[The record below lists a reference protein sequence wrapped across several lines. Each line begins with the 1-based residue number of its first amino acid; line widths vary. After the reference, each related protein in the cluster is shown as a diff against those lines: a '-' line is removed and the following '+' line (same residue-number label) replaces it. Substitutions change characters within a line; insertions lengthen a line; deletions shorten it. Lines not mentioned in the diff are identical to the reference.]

1 MRRVLGGVVLAVL
14 ATASVGAARTATVKD
29 RARLRAG
36 PSATSELRVW
46 LPGGTQVELLSESA
60 GWYEVQSSL
69 GTGFIWGEHLAME
82 TPPADAAE
90 PPARAEAP
98 APASVLDEVRALR
111 EEVRTLS
118 ERPAPATAADV
129 ERLRVDVERALGG
142 GRESGHADG
151 PGAPLVSHEATPESL
166 LSFAPVLLLIGG
178 AVGWITSRLF
188 QHGRDRRQRNR
199 LRL

>member
-82 TPPADAAE
+82 T

-188 QHGRDRRQRNR
+188 QRGRDRRQRNR